1 MKLSVIIPVYKEQKR
16 INDTI
21 ADIMSKADCEIV
33 VSDAV
38 GDTINSIKYENVI
51 KINSSKGRALQ
62 MNAGA
67 EKAGGDVL
75 LFLHADTILPDG
87 FYTEIEN
94 ALKDHSHGAFKL
106 EINDPSPIFRM
117 IEWGANLRNRITK
130 CPYGDQALFCTREA
144 FEVVGGYAEI
154 PLMEDVHLM
163 QDMKKKGYEVYL
175 SELSVKT
182 SPRRWKSEGFLYTML
197 RNWVLINLY
206 YLGVSPQTLKKYYK

>member
-1 MKLSVIIPVYKEQKR
+1 MKLSVIIPVYKEQEQ

-21 ADIMSKADCEIV
+21 ADIMFKADCEIV

-51 KINSSKGRALQ
+51 KINSPKGRAFQ

-87 FYTEIEN
+87 FYAEIEN

-144 FEVVGGYAEI
+144 FEAVGGYAEI
-154 PLMEDVHLM
+154 PLMEDVRLM